1 MDRIN
6 EKDLQLFYL
15 SSLFCAVNESCRK
28 MNNVT
33 YSSGDYRGDRVLS
46 PFQKFLCK
54 LAQVCDAEKG
64 GDTITALVALRAAD
78 GPLYH
83 FASNG
88 RKPSEL
94 ESTKNFLSDLLGYV
108 GRNPDGLAE
117 KPLKKQVLHRIL
129 EFNLPRVLFYL
140 KRVIASVGECIIAT
154 THSSATQGGTDIAA
168 RLRIIEDNATF
179 PLPHDMQS
187 DQGARLKFLK
197 DCETLL
203 KTIQDAMATG
213 FSLVMNQGANA
224 DDPETSHA
232 WCQLR
237 HHLGRLYSYRQA
249 AEVIVETCRERPELF
264 AGFAV
269 AFVPHSR
276 PRRLPLPRT
285 TAPSLEGAIKEA
297 FPDRDIQAYADR
309 IEQLRGYGLED
320 HVRGRLEQRSV
331 QQNVHCEVLL
341 RDFLVRGGMAR
352 PQDYY
357 DNGMF
362 IATSKPPCR
371 LCHYF
376 FKDSE
381 NDFLVQSSHMN
392 VYPKWRLPDVYE
404 EEEGQGQ
411 GQDRDAVVARREELL
426 DDLIWQMQQDTL
438 DVVREQHSQWKRND
452 SRTESWAELSMH
464 GGGSDT
470 RASGRFSSASGA
482 SGQGTGTGAGAGGE
496 GLGFGFRMP
505 AAVENGGVSIGFAA

>member
-1 MDRIN
+1 MDRTN
-6 EKDLQLFYL
+6 EKALRLFYL
-15 SSLFCAVNESCRK
+15 SSLFCAVNDSCRE
-28 MNNVT
+28 MNNIT
-33 YSSGDYRGDRVLS
+33 YSSGDHRGDRVLS

-78 GPLYH
+78 GPGYH
-83 FASNG
+83 LASNG

-94 ESTKNFLSDLLGYV
+94 ESTKNFLSGLLDYV

-117 KPLKKQVLHRIL
+117 KPLKKQVLWRVL
-129 EFNLPRVLFYL
+129 EFNLPRVRFYL
-140 KRVIASVGECIIAT
+140 KQVIASVGECIAST
-154 THSSATQGGTDIAA
+154 RSSGTQGEINIVA
-168 RLRIIEDNATF
+168 RLRIIEDSATF
-179 PLPHDMQS
+179 PLPDDMQS

-197 DCETLL
+197 DCETLI

-213 FSLVMNQGANA
+213 FSLVVNQGADA

-237 HHLGRLYSYRQA
+237 HHLGRLHSYRQA
-249 AEVIVETCRERPELF
+249 AEVIVETSRERPELF
-264 AGFAV
+264 AGFTV
-269 AFVPHSR
+269 AFVPYSR
-276 PRRLPLPRT
+276 PKRLSLPRT
-285 TAPSLEGAIKEA
+285 TLSLEGVIEEA
-297 FPDRDIQAYADR
+297 FPDRDLQAYAGH
-309 IEQLRGYGLED
+309 IEQLREYGLEGR
-320 HVRGRLEQRSV
+320 VRERLEQRAV
-331 QQNVHCEVLL
+331 QQSVHCEVLL
-341 RDFLVRGGMAR
+341 QDFLARMGVVR

-357 DNGMF
+357 DNSMF

-376 FKDSE
+376 FKDPE
-381 NDFLVQSSHMN
+381 NDFLVQTPHMN

-404 EEEGQGQ
+404 EE

-438 DVVREQHSQWKRND
+438 GVVRGQHSQWKRND
-452 SRTESWAELSMH
+452 SRTESWANVSRY

-470 RASGRFSSASGA
+470 RASGRFSSASGT
-482 SGQGTGTGAGAGGE
+482 SGQGGGIGAEAPR
-496 GLGFGFRMP
+496 FGFRMP
-505 AAVENGGVSIGFAA
+505 AAVETGGVSIGLAT